1 MYINYNDL
9 CPPPLSDFL
18 EYLIAIKGRAD
29 KTVSQYF
36 LDLRTFYRFLVM
48 RFKLSPD
55 IENFEEIDI
64 SPVTLDVIKRVKIMD
79 LHSFIAY
86 MDRQRNNTNRTKA
99 RKMSALRSYFKYLHS
114 IVKLI
119 PENPALELETPK
131 TKSRLPVALTLDESK
146 SLLSAISGSNE
157 KRDYAIIMLFLN
169 CGLRLSELIS
179 IDIDRIKG
187 DTLTVIGKGNKE
199 RTIYLNDV
207 CIKALEEYLEVRP
220 EPKKGHEKALFI
232 SNRKTRFS
240 QKGIQHML
248 DKYLTQAGLSG
259 KGYSPHKLRHTAA
272 TLMYQYGHVDIR
284 ALQEILGHESISTTQ
299 IYTHINKDLLRE
311 AVKQNPLNVRQDWA
325 EFADFSRVAEEL
337 HAYRKWLIELCNT
350 FNIKYIDY
358 YTEFDRL
365 RSTEEVY
372 IDGLHLNN
380 RGNEIMAEIFCHSIL
395 SGDRHQ

>member
-9 CPPPLSDFL
+9 CPSPLSDFL
-18 EYLIAIKGRAD
+18 EYSIAIKGRAD
-29 KTVSQYF
+29 KTVSEYF
-36 LDLRTFYRFLVM
+36 LDLRTFYRFLVI

-64 SPVTLDVIKRVKIMD
+64 FPVTLDVIKKVKIMD

-86 MDRQRNNTNRTKA
+86 TDRQRKNTNRTKA
-99 RKMSALRSYFKYLHS
+99 RKMAAIRSYFKYLYS
-114 IVKLI
+114 IVKLL
-119 PENPALELETPK
+119 PENPALDLETPK
-131 TKSRLPVALTLDESK
+131 SNSRLPVALTLDESK
-146 SLLSAISGSNE
+146 DLLSSISGTNE

-179 IDIDRIKG
+179 INIDKIKG

-199 RTIYLNDV
+199 RTIYLNNV
-207 CIKALEEYLEVRP
+207 CLKAVEDYLEVRQD
-220 EPKKGHEKALFI
+220 PKPGHEKALFI

-248 DKYLTQAGLSG
+248 DKYLTEAGLSG

-311 AVKQNPLNVRQDWA
+311 AVKQNPLN
-325 EFADFSRVAEEL
+325 EMEED
-337 HAYRKWLIELCNT
+337 E
-350 FNIKYIDY
+350 
-358 YTEFDRL
+358 
-365 RSTEEVY
+365 
-372 IDGLHLNN
+372 
-380 RGNEIMAEIFCHSIL
+380 
-395 SGDRHQ
+395 